1 MNTMAK
7 KKIKLDLSGGWR
19 DVLEQA
25 IDVNDVY
32 AIESDLEDE
41 TAMEIT
47 DRNCDI
53 FSTLIHNIRE
63 DDTILF
69 SPSEIRILFG
79 ILMEDFVHMQNDL
92 RETYE
97 ILSESIDVIKSYKE
111 LVEEIIDEYG
121 LDIDED

>member
-1 MNTMAK
+1 MAK

-19 DVLEQA
+19 DVLKQA

-41 TAMEIT
+41 TALEIT

-79 ILMEDFVHMQNDL
+79 ILMEDFVHLQNDL

-121 LDIDED
+121 LEIDED

>member
-1 MNTMAK
+1 MAK

-41 TAMEIT
+41 TALEIT
-47 DRNCDI
+47 DRNFII
-53 FSTLIHNIRE
+53 FSKLIHYIRE

-79 ILMEDFVHMQNDL
+79 ILMEDFVHLQNDL

-111 LVEEIIDEYG
+111 LVDEIIDEYG

>member
-1 MNTMAK
+1 MAK

-41 TAMEIT
+41 TALEIT
-47 DRNCDI
+47 DRNFII
-53 FSTLIHNIRE
+53 FSKLIHYIRE

-69 SPSEIRILFG
+69 SPSEIRIP
-79 ILMEDFVHMQNDL
+79 
-92 RETYE
+92 
-97 ILSESIDVIKSYKE
+97 LSESASRSRKHRHRSRHLFHTHPNVRPPRTTT
-111 LVEEIIDEYG
+111 G
-121 LDIDED
+121 LPMN

>member
-1 MNTMAK
+1 MAK

-79 ILMEDFVHMQNDL
+79 ILMEDFVHLQNDL

-97 ILSESIDVIKSYKE
+97 IMSESIDVIKSYKE

-121 LDIDED
+121 LEIDED

>member
-1 MNTMAK
+1 MAK

-19 DVLEQA
+19 DVLEQV

-41 TAMEIT
+41 TALEIT
-47 DRNCDI
+47 DRNFDI

-79 ILMEDFVHMQNDL
+79 ILMEDFVHLQNDL
-92 RETYE
+92 RETRE
-97 ILSESIDVIKSYKE
+97 IMSESIDVIKSYKE

-121 LDIDED
+121 LDLDED

>member
-1 MNTMAK
+1 MAK

-47 DRNCDI
+47 DCNCDI

-69 SPSEIRILFG
+69 SPSEIRVLFG
-79 ILMEDFVHMQNDL
+79 ILMEDFVHLQNDL
-92 RETYE
+92 RETRE
-97 ILSESIDVIKSYKE
+97 ILSESIDVVKSYKE

>member
-1 MNTMAK
+1 MAK

-41 TAMEIT
+41 TALEIT
-47 DRNCDI
+47 DRNFII
-53 FSTLIHNIRE
+53 FSKLIHYIRE

-97 ILSESIDVIKSYKE
+97 IMSESIDVIKSYKE

-121 LDIDED
+121 LEIDED

>member
-1 MNTMAK
+1 MAK
-7 KKIKLDLSGGWR
+7 KKIKLGLSGGWR

-32 AIESDLEDE
+32 AIESNLEDE
-41 TAMEIT
+41 TALEIT

-79 ILMEDFVHMQNDL
+79 ILMEDFVHLQNDL
-92 RETYE
+92 RETYG

-121 LDIDED
+121 LDLDED

>member
-1 MNTMAK
+1 MAK

-79 ILMEDFVHMQNDL
+79 ILMEDFVHLQNDL

-97 ILSESIDVIKSYKE
+97 IMSESIDVIKSYKE

-121 LDIDED
+121 LDIDEG

>member
-1 MNTMAK
+1 MAK

-41 TAMEIT
+41 TALEIT
-47 DRNCDI
+47 DRNFII
-53 FSTLIHNIRE
+53 FSKLIHYIQE

-79 ILMEDFVHMQNDL
+79 ILIEDFVHLQNDL

-121 LDIDED
+121 LEIDED

>member
-1 MNTMAK
+1 MAK

-41 TAMEIT
+41 TALEIT
-47 DRNCDI
+47 DRNFII
-53 FSTLIHNIRE
+53 FSKLIHYIRE

-79 ILMEDFVHMQNDL
+79 ILMEDFVHLQNDL

-111 LVEEIIDEYG
+111 LVEENIDEYG

>member
-1 MNTMAK
+1 MAK

-19 DVLEQA
+19 NVLEQA
-25 IDVNDVY
+25 IDVNNVY

-41 TAMEIT
+41 TALEIT

-121 LDIDED
+121 LEIDED

>member
-1 MNTMAK
+1 MAK
-7 KKIKLDLSGGWR
+7 NKIKLDLSGGWR

-41 TAMEIT
+41 TALEIT
-47 DRNCDI
+47 ARNFII
-53 FSTLIHNIRE
+53 FSKLIHYIRE

-79 ILMEDFVHMQNDL
+79 ILMEDFVHLQNDL
-92 RETYE
+92 KETHE
-97 ILSESIDVIKSYKE
+97 IMSESIDVIKSYKE

-121 LDIDED
+121 LDIDEG

>member
-1 MNTMAK
+1 MAK

-41 TAMEIT
+41 TALEIT

-63 DDTILF
+63 NDTILF

-79 ILMEDFVHMQNDL
+79 ILMEDFVHLQNDL
-92 RETYE
+92 RETRE
-97 ILSESIDVIKSYKE
+97 IMSESIDVIKSYKE

-121 LDIDED
+121 LDIDGD

>member
-1 MNTMAK
+1 MAK

-47 DRNCDI
+47 DRNFII
-53 FSTLIHNIRE
+53 FSKLIHYIRE

-69 SPSEIRILFG
+69 SPSEISILFG
-79 ILMEDFVHMQNDL
+79 ILMEDFVHLQNDL
-92 RETYE
+92 RETRE
-97 ILSESIDVIKSYKE
+97 IMSESIDVIKSYKE

>member
-1 MNTMAK
+1 MAK

-41 TAMEIT
+41 TALEIT
-47 DRNCDI
+47 DRNFII
-53 FSTLIHNIRE
+53 FSKLIHYIRE

-79 ILMEDFVHMQNDL
+79 ILMEDFVHLQNDL

-121 LDIDED
+121 LDIDEE

>member
-1 MNTMAK
+1 MAK

-41 TAMEIT
+41 TALEIT

-79 ILMEDFVHMQNDL
+79 ILMEDFVHLQNDL
-92 RETYE
+92 RETYG

-121 LDIDED
+121 LDLDED

>member
-1 MNTMAK
+1 MAK

-32 AIESDLEDE
+32 ALESDLEDE

-79 ILMEDFVHMQNDL
+79 ILMEDFVHLQNDL
-92 RETYE
+92 RETRE
-97 ILSESIDVIKSYKE
+97 IMSESIDVIKSYKE

-121 LDIDED
+121 LEIDED

>member
-1 MNTMAK
+1 MAK

-121 LDIDED
+121 LEIDED

>member
-1 MNTMAK
+1 MAK

-41 TAMEIT
+41 TALEIT
-47 DRNCDI
+47 DRNFII
-53 FSTLIHNIRE
+53 FSKLIHYIRE

-97 ILSESIDVIKSYKE
+97 IMSESIDVIKSYKE
-111 LVEEIIDEYG
+111 LVEEITDEYG

>member
-1 MNTMAK
+1 MAK

-47 DRNCDI
+47 DRNFII
-53 FSTLIHNIRE
+53 FSKLIHYIRE

-79 ILMEDFVHMQNDL
+79 ILMEDFVHLQNDL

-121 LDIDED
+121 LDIDEG

>member
-1 MNTMAK
+1 MAK

-79 ILMEDFVHMQNDL
+79 ILIEDFVHLQNDL

-97 ILSESIDVIKSYKE
+97 IMSESIDVIKSYKE

-121 LDIDED
+121 LEIDED

>member
-1 MNTMAK
+1 MAK
-7 KKIKLDLSGGWR
+7 KKIKIDLSGGWR

-47 DRNCDI
+47 DRNFII
-53 FSTLIHNIRE
+53 FSKLIHYIRE

-69 SPSEIRILFG
+69 SPSEIRVLLG
-79 ILMEDFVHMQNDL
+79 ILMEDFVHLQNDL
-92 RETYE
+92 RETRE
-97 ILSESIDVIKSYKE
+97 ILSESIDVVKSYKE

>member
-1 MNTMAK
+1 MAK

-32 AIESDLEDE
+32 AIESDIEDE

-79 ILMEDFVHMQNDL
+79 ILMEDFVHLQNDL
-92 RETYE
+92 RETRE
-97 ILSESIDVIKSYKE
+97 IMSESIDVIKSYKE

>member
-1 MNTMAK
+1 MAK

-47 DRNCDI
+47 DRNFI
-53 FSTLIHNIRE
+53 VFSKLIHYIRE

-79 ILMEDFVHMQNDL
+79 ILMEDFVHLQNDL

-97 ILSESIDVIKSYKE
+97 IVSESIDVIKSYKE

-121 LDIDED
+121 LEIDED

>member
-1 MNTMAK
+1 MAK

-41 TAMEIT
+41 TALEIT
-47 DRNCDI
+47 DRNFII
-53 FSTLIHNIRE
+53 FSKLIHYIRE

-92 RETYE
+92 RETRE
-97 ILSESIDVIKSYKE
+97 IMSESIDVIKSYKE

>member
-1 MNTMAK
+1 MAK

-47 DRNCDI
+47 DRNFII
-53 FSTLIHNIRE
+53 FSKLIHYIRE

-69 SPSEIRILFG
+69 SPSEIRVLLG
-79 ILMEDFVHMQNDL
+79 ILMEDFVNLQNDL
-92 RETYE
+92 RETRE
-97 ILSESIDVIKSYKE
+97 ILSESIDVVKSYKE

-121 LDIDED
+121 LDIDGD

>member
-1 MNTMAK
+1 MAK
-7 KKIKLDLSGGWR
+7 RTIKLDLSEGWR

-25 IDVNDVY
+25 IDVNDVF
-32 AIESDLEDE
+32 ALESDLEDE
-41 TAMEIT
+41 TALEIT
-47 DRNCDI
+47 DRNFI
-53 FSTLIHNIRE
+53 VFSKLIHYIRG

-79 ILMEDFVHMQNDL
+79 ILMEDFVHLQNDL
-92 RETYE
+92 RETYG

-121 LDIDED
+121 LDLDED

>member
-1 MNTMAK
+1 MAK

-32 AIESDLEDE
+32 AIESDIEDE

-79 ILMEDFVHMQNDL
+79 ILMEDFVHLQNEL
-92 RETYE
+92 RETRE
-97 ILSESIDVIKSYKE
+97 ILSESIDVVKSYKE

>member
-1 MNTMAK
+1 MAK

-47 DRNCDI
+47 DRNFI
-53 FSTLIHNIRE
+53 VFSKLIHYIRE

-69 SPSEIRILFG
+69 SPSEIRVLFG
-79 ILMEDFVHMQNDL
+79 ILMEDFVHLQNDL
-92 RETYE
+92 RETRE
-97 ILSESIDVIKSYKE
+97 ILSESIDVVKSNKE

-121 LDIDED
+121 LDLDED

>member
-1 MNTMAK
+1 MAK

-97 ILSESIDVIKSYKE
+97 IMSESIDVIKSYKE

-121 LDIDED
+121 LEIDED

>member
-1 MNTMAK
+1 MAK

-41 TAMEIT
+41 TALEIT
-47 DRNCDI
+47 DRNFII
-53 FSTLIHNIRE
+53 FSKLIHYIRE

-69 SPSEIRILFG
+69 SPSEIRTLFG
-79 ILMEDFVHMQNDL
+79 ILIEDFVHLQNDL

-97 ILSESIDVIKSYKE
+97 IMSESIDVIKSYKE

>member
-1 MNTMAK
+1 MAK

-19 DVLEQA
+19 NVLEQA

-41 TAMEIT
+41 TALEIT
-47 DRNCDI
+47 DRNFII
-53 FSTLIHNIRE
+53 FSKLIHYIRE

-79 ILMEDFVHMQNDL
+79 ILIEDFVHLQNDL

-97 ILSESIDVIKSYKE
+97 IMSESIDVIKSYKE

>member
-1 MNTMAK
+1 MAK

-32 AIESDLEDE
+32 AIESDIEDE

-79 ILMEDFVHMQNDL
+79 ILIEDFVHLQNDL

-97 ILSESIDVIKSYKE
+97 IMSESIDVIKSYKE

-121 LDIDED
+121 LEIDED

>member
-1 MNTMAK
+1 MAK

-32 AIESDLEDE
+32 ALESDLEDE

-121 LDIDED
+121 LEIDED

>member
-1 MNTMAK
+1 MAK

-79 ILMEDFVHMQNDL
+79 ILMEDFVHLQNDL
-92 RETYE
+92 RETRD
-97 ILSESIDVIKSYKE
+97 ILSESIDVVKSYKE

>member
-1 MNTMAK
+1 MAK

-32 AIESDLEDE
+32 AIESDIEDE

-79 ILMEDFVHMQNDL
+79 ILMEDFVHLQNDL

-121 LDIDED
+121 LDIDEG

>member
-1 MNTMAK
+1 MAK

-32 AIESDLEDE
+32 AIESNLEDE
-41 TAMEIT
+41 TALEIT

-79 ILMEDFVHMQNDL
+79 ILMEDFVHLQNDL
-92 RETYE
+92 RETYG
-97 ILSESIDVIKSYKE
+97 ILSESIDVIKYYKE

-121 LDIDED
+121 LDLDED

>member
-1 MNTMAK
+1 MAK

-47 DRNCDI
+47 DRNFII
-53 FSTLIHNIRE
+53 FSKLIHYIRE

-79 ILMEDFVHMQNDL
+79 ILMEDFVHLQNDL

-121 LDIDED
+121 LEIDED